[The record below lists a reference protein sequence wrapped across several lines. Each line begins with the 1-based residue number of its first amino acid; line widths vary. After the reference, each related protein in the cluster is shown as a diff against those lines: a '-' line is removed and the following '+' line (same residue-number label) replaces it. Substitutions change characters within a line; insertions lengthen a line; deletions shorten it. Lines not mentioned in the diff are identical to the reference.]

1 MNFSKLKDLPILIKM
16 GFAPIFAAVMLAV
29 VALVT
34 IASQSGQANDLKH
47 IVQQDFPETMQLKA
61 IDQRISNAPGKLY
74 ILLTHKAADI
84 QVGKLDGD
92 MQALLGE
99 MDSIQKDLKALR
111 AKVDPAQRPQ
121 FDALIKD
128 VGDSRSAMDAVGAMV
143 GVDFGTAA
151 TFVAPF
157 EDTYQKMSARLASL
171 VAEQAKNT
179 EARSQASL
187 AGAGRAQALTMVLSL
202 MTLLLVLGITL
213 ASVMPLRRAI
223 EKIARATE
231 QLAKGDTNADLAPLA
246 RGDELGALV
255 RSLEVFRTNQRHIA
269 QLRSQQE
276 QSAQA
281 VEEERARAESAR
293 AESVRQQQLVVN
305 SVAEGLEKLA
315 SGDLTFRINT
325 QFAGDYE
332 KLRQDFNAAM
342 TQLQDALKVVSS
354 NTSAIQSSATEISR
368 ASDDLSRRTE
378 QTAATLEQTAAAV
391 EEVTTTVNKTAES
404 ADHAR
409 ATVMSA
415 RAEAERSGVVVRE
428 TVEAMG
434 EIEQS
439 ARQINQIIGV
449 IDEIAFQTNLLAL
462 NAGVEAAR
470 AGDAGRGFAVVA
482 QEVRALA
489 QRSAEAAKEI
499 KGLIAASTQ
508 QVSAGVERVGRTG
521 QALQSIAA
529 KVAEMTDLV
538 AEIAASSKEQ
548 ANGLSEVNTAVN
560 SMDQVTQQNAAMVE
574 QTSAAIRSLA
584 DEADAL
590 AKLFRRF
597 NVGADT
603 YRAAAP
609 AHRAP
614 SPAPAR
620 TAAPAMKTTGRGGAA
635 PKLASAPMTMSS
647 PAPSAAKDDWEEF

>member
-1 MNFSKLKDLPILIKM
+1 MNFSQLKDLPILIKM

-34 IASQSGQANDLKH
+34 IASQSGQANDLKQ
-47 IVQQDFPETMQLKA
+47 IVQRDFPETMQLKA
-61 IDQRISNAPGKLY
+61 IDQRISNAHGKLY
-74 ILLTHKAADI
+74 MILTHKAADI
-84 QVGKLDGD
+84 QVNKLDGD
-92 MQALLGE
+92 MQSLLSE
-99 MDSIQKDLKALR
+99 MDSIQKELKTLR
-111 AKVDPAQRPQ
+111 AQVDPAQRPQ

-128 VGDSRSAMDAVGAMV
+128 VADSRSAMDAVGAMV
-143 GVDFGTAA
+143 GVDFSTAA

-157 EDTYQKMSARLASL
+157 EDTYQKMSARLAAL

-179 EARSQASL
+179 DARSQASL
-187 AGAGRAQALTMVLSL
+187 AGAGRAQALLVVLSL
-202 MTLLLVLGITL
+202 MTLLLVLSITL

-246 RGDELGALV
+246 RGDELGAIV

-281 VEEERARAESAR
+281 
-293 AESVRQQQLVVN
+293 
-305 SVAEGLEKLA
+305 VAEGLEKLA

-332 KLRQDFNAAM
+332 KLRQDFNEAM

-378 QTAATLEQTAAAV
+378 QTAATLEETAAAV

-415 RAEAERSGVVVRE
+415 KAEAERSGVVVRE

-603 YRAAAP
+603 YRAAPP

-620 TAAPAMKTTGRGGAA
+620 TAPALKTTGRGGAA
-635 PKLASAPMTMSS
+635 PKPAPAPMTVSS

>member
-29 VALVT
+29 VALVM
-34 IASQSGQANDLKH
+34 IMAQSGQANDVKQ
-47 IVQQDFPETMQLKA
+47 IVQKDFPESMQLKS
-61 IDQRISNAPGKLY
+61 IDQRIANAHGKLY
-74 ILLTHKAADI
+74 MILTRKAADI
-84 QVGKLDGD
+84 KADKLDGE
-92 MQALLGE
+92 MQSLLAE
-99 MDSIQKDLKALR
+99 MDSIQKDVKTLR
-111 AKVDPAQRPQ
+111 GQVDPAQRPQ

-128 VGDSRSAMDAVGAMV
+128 LSDSRSAMDAVGAMV
-143 GVDFGTAA
+143 SVDFSTAA

-157 EDTYQKMSARLASL
+157 EDTYQKMSARLAAL
-171 VAEQAKNT
+171 VAAQAQSTVNHS
-179 EARSQASL
+179 EASMAS
-187 AGAGRAQALTMVLSL
+187 AGRTQAILVVMSLLTLVM
-202 MTLLLVLGITL
+202 VLGITL
-213 ASVMPLRRAI
+213 ASVLPLRRSI

-246 RGDELGALV
+246 RGDELGAIV

-342 TQLQDALKVVSS
+342 TQLQEALKVVSS

-404 ADHAR
+404 SDHAR

-415 RAEAERSGVVVRE
+415 KAEAERSGVVVRE

-584 DEADAL
+584 DEADQL

-603 YRAAAP
+603 YRAAPA

-620 TAAPAMKTTGRGGAA
+620 TAPAMKTTGRGGAA
-635 PKLASAPMTMSS
+635 PKPASAPVTMSS
-647 PAPSAAKDDWEEF
+647 PALSAAKDDWEEF

>member
-1 MNFSKLKDLPILIKM
+1 MNFSQLKDLPILIKM

-34 IASQSGQANDLKH
+34 IASQSGQANDLKQ
-47 IVQQDFPETMQLKA
+47 IVQRDFPETMQLKA
-61 IDQRISNAPGKLY
+61 IDQRISNAHGKLY
-74 ILLTHKAADI
+74 MILTHKAADI
-84 QVGKLDGD
+84 QVNKLDGD
-92 MQALLGE
+92 MQSLLSE
-99 MDSIQKDLKALR
+99 MDSIQKELKTLR
-111 AKVDPAQRPQ
+111 AQVDPAQRPQ

-128 VGDSRSAMDAVGAMV
+128 VADSRSAMDAVGAMV
-143 GVDFGTAA
+143 GVDFSTAA

-157 EDTYQKMSARLASL
+157 EDTYQKMSARLAAL

-179 EARSQASL
+179 DARSQASL
-187 AGAGRAQALTMVLSL
+187 AGAGRAQALLVVLSL
-202 MTLLLVLGITL
+202 MTLLLVLSITL

-246 RGDELGALV
+246 RGDELGAIV

-293 AESVRQQQLVVN
+293 AESVRQQQMVVN

-332 KLRQDFNAAM
+332 KLRQDFNEAM

-378 QTAATLEQTAAAV
+378 QTAATLEETAAAV

-415 RAEAERSGVVVRE
+415 KAEAERSGVVVRE

-529 KVAEMTDLV
+529 KVAE
-538 AEIAASSKEQ
+538 IAASSKEQ

-603 YRAAAP
+603 YRAAPP

-620 TAAPAMKTTGRGGAA
+620 TAPALKTTGRGGAA
-635 PKLASAPMTMSS
+635 PKPAPAPMTVSS